1 MAWGIDALER
11 NSVRSAHRMS
21 PPSSH
26 TTPIS
31 RRLTRLVALAD
42 RRLADARRLSARF
55 SRWRLLLFLTGAAA
69 AVTSFK
75 LGWFMLGNGVVAAFV
90 LLFVVIAGYHNRLE
104 VRMHRWRL
112 WRDLKHTHLARTRL
126 DWTALP
132 ARQHEAPP
140 GHPYARDLDLVGPH
154 SLLRLIDT
162 TVSSNGRQR
171 LTAWLLQQP
180 CDESNWSTRQH
191 VVRELVPLTVFRDRL
206 LLEGLLAGEHEIN
219 GERLQAVLLTPA
231 GWPGLVPLLVVEG
244 ALAALTLLLLTLRLS
259 GSMPDYWMLTFA
271 LYAFLFL
278 FMDRSEHAFE
288 HALSL
293 QDELRKLGAVLA
305 YVERRTPHLPP
316 SLRARCLALTQR
328 ENRPSRDM
336 QRAAKIVAGLS
347 VRANPLAHILA
358 NLPGPWD
365 LYFIWR
371 LQQLQRELQNH
382 LPTWLDTLAD
392 VEAASALG
400 TFAWLHPDYGWPT
413 LHQPVRGGPTPP
425 AHLAAVRLGH
435 PLLPAERRVTNN
447 LRLDEQ
453 IRILLVTGS
462 NMSGKSTYL
471 RTAGLN
477 LCLAQAGAPVCATS
491 FDFSWMQI
499 YCSIRVED
507 SIEAGLSHF
516 YAEVKRLKMIL
527 EATRDR
533 GHAPVFLLIDEI
545 YSGTN
550 NRERLIGS
558 RAYVQELAKTT
569 AAGLISTHDVELGDL
584 EREISTLQ
592 NVHFQET
599 VTGGQL
605 QFDYVVRPGPCPT
618 TNALRIMALEGLPV
632 GERPSTDPTG
642 PTAAT

>member
-1 MAWGIDALER
+1 
-11 NSVRSAHRMS
+11 MS

-26 TTPIS
+26 APSPS
-31 RRLTRLVALAD
+31 RRLARLVALAD
-42 RRLADARRLSARF
+42 RRLAEARQLS
-55 SRWRLLLFLTGAAA
+55 SRYSQWRLLLFLTSVVA
-69 AVTSFK
+69 AVISFK
-75 LGWFMLGNGVVAAFV
+75 LGWFMLGNGVVTAFV
-90 LLFVVIAGYHNRLE
+90 LLFAVVASYHNRLE
-104 VRMHRWRL
+104 ARMHRWRL
-112 WRDLKHTHLARTRL
+112 WRDLKRTHLARTDL
-126 DWTALP
+126 DWAALP
-132 ARQHEAPP
+132 TRLHEAPP
-140 GHPYARDLDLVGPH
+140 DHPYARDLDLIGPH

-171 LTAWLLQQP
+171 LTSWFLQQP
-180 CDESNWSTRQH
+180 PDEAGWASRQH
-191 VVRELVPLTVFRDRL
+191 LARELAPLTLFRDRL
-206 LLEGLLAGEHEIN
+206 VLEGLVAGEHEIN

-231 GWPGLVPLLVVEG
+231 GWPGLVPLLMVES
-244 ALAALTLLLLTLRLS
+244 ALAALTLLLLALRLS
-259 GSMPDYWMLTFA
+259 GSMPDYWMLSFG

-305 YVERRTPHLPP
+305 YVERRTPHLPAA
-316 SLRARCLALTQR
+316 LRARCLALTRR
-328 ENRPSRDM
+328 ESRPSRDM
-336 QRAAKIVAGLS
+336 QRAARIVAGLS

-371 LQQLQRELQNH
+371 LQQLQQGLYNH
-382 LPTWLDTLAD
+382 LPMWLDILAE

-400 TFAWLHPDYGWPT
+400 TFAWLHPDYAWPT
-413 LHQPVRGGPTPP
+413 FHQQDHTGSRPSG
-425 AHLAAVRLGH
+425 HLAAARLGH
-435 PLLPAERRVTNN
+435 PLLPAGRRVTND
-447 LRLDEQ
+447 LHLDDR

-477 LCLAQAGAPVCATS
+477 LCLAQAGAPVCADS
-491 FDFSWMQI
+491 FEFSWMQI
-499 YCSIRVED
+499 CCSIRVED

-516 YAEVKRLKMIL
+516 YAEVKRLKTIL
-527 EATRDR
+527 DAARDQR
-533 GHAPVFLLIDEI
+533 QAPVFLLIDEI

-558 RAYVQELAKTT
+558 RAYVQELARTT
-569 AAGLISTHDVELGDL
+569 AAGLISTHDVELADL
-584 EREISTLQ
+584 EQGVSTLN

-605 QFDYVVRPGPCPT
+605 RFDYVLRPGPCPT
-618 TNALRIMALEGLPV
+618 TNALRIMALEGLPT
-632 GERPSTDPTG
+632 GEQPTARSSG

>member
-1 MAWGIDALER
+1 
-11 NSVRSAHRMS
+11 MS
-21 PPSSH
+21 PPASH
-26 TTPIS
+26 APTPS

-42 RRLADARRLSARF
+42 RRLAEGRRLSAQY
-55 SRWRLLLFLTGAAA
+55 SRWRLLLFLTAAVA
-69 AVTSFK
+69 AVTAFK
-75 LGWFMLGNGVVAAFV
+75 LGWFILGNSVVAAFV
-90 LLFVVIAGYHNRLE
+90 MLFIIVATYHNRLE
-104 VRMHRWRL
+104 TRMHRWRV
-112 WRDLKHTHLARTRL
+112 WRELKRTHLVRTQLDWAALHTRL
-126 DWTALP
+126 
-132 ARQHEAPP
+132 HEAPP
-140 GHPYARDLDLVGPH
+140 DHPYARDLDLIGPH

-171 LTAWLLQQP
+171 LTSWFLQQP
-180 CDESNWSTRQH
+180 RAEASWASRQQM
-191 VVRELVPLTVFRDRL
+191 VRELVRLTVFRDRL
-206 LLEGLLAGEHEIN
+206 VLEGLLAGEHEIN

-231 GWPGLVPLLVVEG
+231 GWPGLTPFLLVEST
-244 ALAALTLLLLTLRLS
+244 LAALTLLLLALRLS
-259 GSMPDYWMLTFA
+259 GSLPDYWMMSLG

-305 YVERRTPHLPP
+305 YVERRTPHLPS
-316 SLRARCLALTQR
+316 SLRTRCLALTR
-328 ENRPSRDM
+328 HDNRPSRDM
-336 QRAAKIVAGLS
+336 RRAARIVAGLS
-347 VRANPLAHILA
+347 VRANPLAHIIA

-371 LQQLQRELQNH
+371 LQQLQQELHNH
-382 LPTWLDTLAD
+382 LPAWLDILAE
-392 VEAASALG
+392 VEAASALS
-400 TFAWLHPDYGWPT
+400 TFAWLHPDYGWPI
-413 LHQPVRGGPTPP
+413 LNRPDHSGSKPSGY
-425 AHLAAVRLGH
+425 LAAVGLGH
-435 PLLPAERRVTNN
+435 PLLPAARRVTNN

-477 LCLAQAGAPVCATS
+477 LCLAQAGAPVCAAS
-491 FDFSWMQI
+491 FEFSWMQL

-533 GHAPVFLLIDEI
+533 RDAPVIFLIDEI

-558 RAYVQELAKTT
+558 RAYVEEMARTT
-569 AAGLISTHDVELGDL
+569 ATGLISTHDVELADVEEGV
-584 EREISTLQ
+584 RTLT

-605 QFDYVVRPGPCPT
+605 RFDYLVRPGPCPT
-618 TNALRIMALEGLPV
+618 TNALRIMALEGLPI
-632 GERPSTDPTG
+632 GERPNAEPEG
-642 PTAAT
+642 PTANT